1 MFLLETKNNRL
12 PARAILL
19 SSISKCE
26 TYRERGS
33 CIPFTIIKLS
43 IILRLKIA
51 SSTRISIST
60 LEVSS
65 NNRAMNCKQSAHAH
79 NEICDRRHNRCTTNT
94 DAII

>member
-33 CIPFTIIKLS
+33 CMPFTFIKLS
-43 IILRLKIA
+43 IISRLKIA

-65 NNRAMNCKQSAHAH
+65 RKQSAHAH
-79 NEICDRRHNRCTTNT
+79 NEIRDRRHNRCTTNT